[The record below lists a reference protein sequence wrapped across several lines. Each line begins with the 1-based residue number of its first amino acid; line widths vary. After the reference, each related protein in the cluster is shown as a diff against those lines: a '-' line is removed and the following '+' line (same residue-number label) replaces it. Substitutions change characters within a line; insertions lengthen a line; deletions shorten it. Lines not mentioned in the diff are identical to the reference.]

1 MFEQRR
7 LLELAGIYDKGKNTN
22 SLNEGTSCADEACA
36 ADDAVDEACAA
47 DDAVDEGSTE
57 TEQLDEI
64 RVRSFIRNE
73 IRTMLN
79 NMNPKDK
86 RNWVL
91 RGQRPSTNSQHGQ
104 ISRGFTG
111 PGFV

>member
-22 SLNEGTSCADEACA
+22 SLNEGTSCA
-36 ADDAVDEACAA
+36 DEACAA